1 MKYLHCTG
9 CRFCSQQS
17 CDLQPRTSHV
27 RARCSFSQRVP
38 ALQWPRWSKRQI
50 LSGIFSLDRCLCFV
64 SALSAAILEAEN
76 WSLGVAVLVIMRC
89 ALAWWLCECSVVIM
103 QCHCKLTLIYSWECC
118 AVNSTEEVFTV
129 HSGIAIRSMWTN
141 CKWLLTHV
149 IEVTQK
155 SKSRFFFNIYWV
167 FHCYCMIEFLNYKV
181 APLCCVVSV
190 AVPSKLRSWCCLAC
204 AVVGSLDQ

>member
-1 MKYLHCTG
+1 MSGRGVLFHSEPRLYSGHGGRSGRYCQESSVLTAACVLSRHSRYSRHSRQPSWKLKTG
-9 CRFCSQQS
+9 
-17 CDLQPRTSHV
+17 HWV
-27 RARCSFSQRVP
+27 WRC
-38 ALQWPRWSKRQI
+38 WW
-50 LSGIFSLDRCLCFV
+50 LC
-64 SALSAAILEAEN
+64 
-76 WSLGVAVLVIMRC
+76 GG

-103 QCHCKLTLIYSWECC
+103 QCHCKLTLFYSWECC